1 MKLIIK
7 LFGILMLLAGIS
19 LLFKPEII
27 IGWMESNVENTA
39 LYISAIVVRLAFGI
53 LFIVVAKASKYPRV
67 IKFSGYLFIAAAIM
81 FMIMGQD
88 NFQDFIIE
96 FIPDIKPYA
105 PVSGVLAIIFGGFLI
120 YAFSKK
126 KEIEQK

>member
-1 MKLIIK
+1 
-7 LFGILMLLAGIS
+7 
-19 LLFKPEII
+19 
-27 IGWMESNVENTA
+27 MESNVENTA

-67 IKFSGYLFIAAAIM
+67 IKFLGYLFIAAAVM
-81 FMIMGQD
+81 FMIMGQN

-96 FIPDIKPYA
+96 FIPDIKQYA
-105 PVSGVLAIIFGGFLI
+105 PVSAVTAIIFGGFLI

-126 KEIEQK
+126 KEIEKK

>member
-1 MKLIIK
+1 
-7 LFGILMLLAGIS
+7 
-19 LLFKPEII
+19 
-27 IGWMESNVENTA
+27 MESNVENTA

-67 IKFSGYLFIAAAIM
+67 IKFLGYLFIAAAII

-126 KEIEQK
+126 KEIEQKLIKTN